1 MPTRSDTPSDP
12 RPGLAV
18 RPGISS
24 ATAGQDQS
32 YSTASVPARPAPKWN
47 LARAVPAGRGETV
60 TRLTHAIRL
69 AKLTAPLHPILVHFT
84 IALTVTSFAFDLL
97 VLVFGFNT
105 LRAVGWWTLVAAVLV
120 TMGTIATGVKSRLR
134 LPIEEGEARSFL
146 RVHMALGPSFFGL
159 LVALGIWR
167 GELWQAGATVTWWYV
182 AAMIGVMVVMAVQGY
197 LGGELV
203 YRYGA
208 EVKFRYRELPGRRQR
223 FPRHLDVSEAESRRP
238 DDEAPTQRA

>member
-12 RPGLAV
+12 WPGLAV
-18 RPGISS
+18 RPVISV
-24 ATAGQDQS
+24 TAGQDH
-32 YSTASVPARPAPKWN
+32 STTDVPASVSARPAPAWN
-47 LARAVPAGRGETV
+47 RVRVLPAGRGATV
-60 TRLTHAIRL
+60 TGLGQAIRL
-69 AKLTAPLHPILVHFT
+69 AKLAAPIHPILVHFT

-97 VLVFGFNT
+97 VLLFGFNT
-105 LRAVGWWTLVAAVLV
+105 LRAVGWWTLAAAVLV

-167 GELWQAGATVTWWYV
+167 GELWQAGSAVTWWYIV
-182 AAMIGVMVVMAVQGY
+182 SMIGVMLVMAAQGY

-208 EVKFRYRELPGRRQR
+208 EVKFRYRELPGRSQR
-223 FPRHLDVSEAESRRP
+223 FPGFSETEPRWP
-238 DDEAPTQRA
+238 DDEAPRQKA